1 MTMCVHVSV
10 FVFVGLCVCVCGCLC
25 VCVCVSVC
33 VCVCARA
40 LAETEDLSFSRIL
53 PSKDSYRIPKLK
65 IRFTRCDKVSN
76 ILIRI

>member
-1 MTMCVHVSV
+1 M
-10 FVFVGLCVCVCGCLC
+10 GVCVSMFER

-33 VCVCARA
+33 VCVCA
-40 LAETEDLSFSRIL
+40 LAETENLSFSRIL

-65 IRFTRCDKVSN
+65 IRFTSCDKVSN